1 MLRVRTSIGAL
12 VLFLGCELPLEPV
25 EESKSRPRTR
35 VPSPIQPVDEGMSAN
50 LLEQY
55 AARQPIL
62 QSEADAWELPFQIKR
77 LDIALVTIAAQDR
90 LEDLDLV
97 LTPDATWGMPETRRF
112 GARPIFAGDGGEAFL
127 AAFRKAAMR
136 FPGNA
141 KWETQPLASGP
152 QDIIRNGAEPLWSF
166 YSNAN
171 DRIYFRAV
179 MYAGVARIDYVGLFE
194 EVPTEPIKVI
204 GHGKPA
210 PLGPML
216 RHAPRGAGPT
226 DPNADPDAPR
236 EEGLS
241 PPRER
246 PMDEVGP

>member
-12 VLFLGCELPLEPV
+12 VLLVGCELPLEPI
-25 EESKSRPRTR
+25 EESRPRRPNR
-35 VPSPIQPVDEGMSAN
+35 VPSAIQPVDEGMSA
-50 LLEQY
+50 Y
-55 AARQPIL
+55 
-62 QSEADAWELPFQIKR
+62 DAWELPFQSKR
-77 LDIALVTIAAQDR
+77 LDIALVTIAAHDR
-90 LEDLDLV
+90 IEDLHLV
-97 LTPDATWGMPETRRF
+97 LTPDATWGLPETRRF

-127 AAFRKAAMR
+127 AAFRAAAMR

-179 MYAGVARIDYVGLFE
+179 MHAGVARIDYVGLFE
-194 EVPTEPIKVI
+194 EIPTEPIKVI

-210 PLGPML
+210 PLAPML
-216 RHAPRGAGPT
+216 RRAPQGTPTGPNGEM
-226 DPNADPDAPR
+226 PPR
-236 EEGLS
+236 EEMLS
-241 PPRER
+241 PEL
-246 PMDEVGP
+246 GP

>member
-12 VLFLGCELPLEPV
+12 VLLVGCEAPLEPI
-25 EESKSRPRTR
+25 EESRPRPRTR
-35 VPSPIQPVDEGMSAN
+35 VPAAIQPVDEGVSAN

-55 AARQPIL
+55 AGRMPIL
-62 QSEADAWELPFQIKR
+62 QVEADAWELPFQSKR
-77 LDIALVTIAAQDR
+77 LDIALITIAAHDR

-97 LTPDATWGMPETRRF
+97 LTPDATWGLPETRRF
-112 GARPIFAGDGGEAFL
+112 GARRIFDGDGGEAFL
-127 AAFRKAAMR
+127 AAFRTAAMR

-194 EVPTEPIKVI
+194 EVPTDPIKVI

-210 PLGPML
+210 PLAPML
-216 RHAPRGAGPT
+216 RRAPQGAKP
-226 DPNADPDAPR
+226 PDAER
-236 EEGLS
+236 EEMLEEMLS
-241 PPRER
+241 PEIQR
-246 PMDEVGP
+246 